1 MTTGNT
7 SDRRIV
13 LNSHPA
19 VSTISDN
26 LRFDESLGPVCSGR
40 PMFPL
45 AVWTPR
51 IAPVVMG
58 AGGIWAR
65 SLIEMMFAAGQPITS
80 VCLALEGVGP
90 PRTNA
95 TKFEVGCD
103 LPGQFSP
110 STPCR
115 VTGK

>member
-19 VSTISDN
+19 ASTISDN
-26 LRFDESLGPVCSGR
+26 LRLDESLGPVYSGPPR
-40 PMFPL
+40 FPL

-80 VCLALEGVGP
+80 VCLALEGVVSP
-90 PRTNA
+90 KTNA
-95 TKFEVGCD
+95 TRVEVGCD

-110 STPCR
+110 FL
-115 VTGK
+115 